1 MNEAKSNKS
10 EPAIIKGTVQTIS
23 KTTKPLQ
30 EAE

>member
-1 MNEAKSNKS
+1 MNEAKGNKF
-10 EPAIIKGTVQTIS
+10 EPAIIKGTFVTIS